1 MNIIKT
7 HKYIPELNVDDRV
20 IVELDKANIN
30 IIKTAEGIII
40 DTYTKDHIL
49 INTQTIW
56 NDDIDEWEDEHDN

>member
-20 IVELDKANIN
+20 IVELDKMNIN

-40 DTYTKDHIL
+40 DTYTKEHIL
-49 INTQTIW
+49 VNTQTIW
-56 NDDIDEWEDEHDN
+56 DDDIDEWEDEHDN